1 MFIHYLAILRYWIY
15 YYYYY
20 INIPLSANK
29 SRCYYL
35 LRTPLV
41 VSGVLLL
48 LLLSVEQRLQEL
60 QPLLYVWRHGGHGG
74 LQELKSL
81 LQLPVC
87 WRGPGD
93 IRTRYSNDV
102 QCSDLVSGQWWVVS
116 GHLSSHYFISLH
128 WTRLACLP
136 ACLPAC
142 LSVEDVINVRP
153 HYFTTSLPRWST
165 RPFCLEEMRR
175 LTGHNYWLTGQWSV
189 WNVSLSGIHCWS
201 SLCWPQRYSGKNTNN
216 QQSLKI

>member
-1 MFIHYLAILRYWIY
+1 MFIHYLAILRYWIYYYY

-102 QCSDLVSGQWWVVS
+102 QCSDLVSGE
-116 GHLSSHYFISLH
+116 L
-128 WTRLACLP
+128 
-136 ACLPAC
+136 
-142 LSVEDVINVRP
+142 
-153 HYFTTSLPRWST
+153 
-165 RPFCLEEMRR
+165 
-175 LTGHNYWLTGQWSV
+175 
-189 WNVSLSGIHCWS
+189 
-201 SLCWPQRYSGKNTNN
+201 
-216 QQSLKI
+216 